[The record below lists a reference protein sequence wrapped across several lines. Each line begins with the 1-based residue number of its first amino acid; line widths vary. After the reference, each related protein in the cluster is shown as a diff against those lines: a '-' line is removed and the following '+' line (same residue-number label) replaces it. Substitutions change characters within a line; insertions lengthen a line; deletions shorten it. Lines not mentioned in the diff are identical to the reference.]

1 MNARTTSR
9 RRAAF
14 LLACTVGLTGVLTAC
29 GTSTPDATVTP
40 AVQLADSSESG
51 TTPPTGASAASSTTA
66 PTQPSGTTSAG
77 LLASIMVAPEDAA
90 STALAT
96 VASSR
101 VLRIDLDRE
110 QGALVWDVDVVTS
123 DDKREVI
130 VDAKTGTVLANRVDD
145 DDSDD
150 SADVAEDRR
159 LLDAATVDHA
169 AALQMAVA
177 EVPQGRV
184 VDLDLDEDDGSVE
197 WDIEVIAPDHAKHEL
212 TINALTGAVTKHET
226 D

>member
-1 MNARTTSR
+1 MMNHRTTNR
-9 RRAAF
+9 RRTAL
-14 LLACTVGLTGVLTAC
+14 LLAGSLGLTAVLTAC

-40 AVQLADSSESG
+40 LAQQ
-51 TTPPTGASAASSTTA
+51 ASSTTPVA
-66 PTQPSGTTSAG
+66 SDDNTQQTATGTPQSQPSATESAA
-77 LLASIMVAPEDAA
+77 LLASITVAPEDAA

-101 VLRIDLDRE
+101 VVGIGLDRE
-110 QGALVWDVDVVTS
+110 QGAVVWDVDVVTS
-123 DDKREVI
+123 DAKREVL

-150 SADVAEDRR
+150 VAEERR
-159 LLDAATVDHA
+159 LLDTAKVDHA
-169 AALQMAVA
+169 AAIQSASA

-184 VDLDLDEDDGSVE
+184 VDLDLDEDDGTVE
-197 WDIEVIAPDHAKHEL
+197 WDVEIIAPAQAKHEL
-212 TINALTGAVTKHET
+212 TIDAVTGDVTKHET